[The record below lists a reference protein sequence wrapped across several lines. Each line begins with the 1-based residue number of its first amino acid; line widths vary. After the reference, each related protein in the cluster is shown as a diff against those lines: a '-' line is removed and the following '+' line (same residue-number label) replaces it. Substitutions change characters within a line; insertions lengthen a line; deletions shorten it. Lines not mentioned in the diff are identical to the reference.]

1 MRHCADAAGAVDPC
15 SYIGGV
21 MTRDGREQTIINEQ
35 AFAIWEEEGR
45 PEGKSVVHWLRAEA
59 EIIGVTDN
67 GKRLKS
73 ATPGLLSRV
82 AAARGALRPAD
93 ARRAGSQSWRDT
105 AVYRSIL
112 EKSRHC
118 RVQPGG
124 AFYFL

>member
-1 MRHCADAAGAVDPC
+1 MKPLLRSEPLRSG
-15 SYIGGV
+15 
-21 MTRDGREQTIINEQ
+21 
-35 AFAIWEEEGR
+35 EEEGR

-112 EKSRHC
+112 ANRAP
-118 RVQPGG
+118 RRNT
-124 AFYFL
+124 L

>member
-1 MRHCADAAGAVDPC
+1 MRQARLTPAR
-15 SYIGGV
+15 ILGGV

-93 ARRAGSQSWRDT
+93 ARHVRSQSWRDT
-105 AVYRSIL
+105 NAV
-112 EKSRHC
+112 
-118 RVQPGG
+118 
-124 AFYFL
+124 

>member
-67 GKRLKS
+67 GKRSKS
-73 ATPGLLSRV
+73 ATPGLVVSR
-82 AAARGALRPAD
+82 
-93 ARRAGSQSWRDT
+93 RRA
-105 AVYRSIL
+105 RS
-112 EKSRHC
+112 SPTR
-118 RVQPGG
+118 
-124 AFYFL
+124 